1 MKIIIFKNKLWS
13 IAIAVM
19 CWMFSSSILAE
30 GYMDINFS
38 VETDQR
44 QRNGIYEISVE
55 LNNQSDAEIN
65 ITLTLPPTLTQ
76 SSRYTLTP
84 TSQQGGIPHLVAGEL
99 FNSDHSIPADEDISF
114 ITFITLR
121 PTDILNQSSGGCE
134 YAGGYWQINT
144 GNFNAGW
151 SAGEELEV
159 NFQNLA
165 NGESGIL
172 CYELTTD
179 DPDIVPDFYL
189 NPTITPPPSP
199 SATPTPLPS
208 ATPTITPHPSP
219 SATPTPLPSATPSVT
234 PLPTPEYL
242 VLAAGD
248 YDGDGTSDIA
258 IFRPNSGLWAVRG
271 LDRVYFGTS
280 GDIPVSGDYDGD
292 GIADVS
298 IFRPSSGLWA
308 VKQLTR
314 LYFGGSDDIPVPSD
328 YDGDGISDIGIF
340 RSSSGLWAVRDIAR
354 CYFGGEGDLPVPGDY
369 DGEGISD
376 IGIFRSSSGLWAVQ
390 DLTRVYYGAAGDTP
404 VPGMYQRYGSNKTT
418 GPFRTQ
424 PAIFRPASGLWAVQG
439 LTRVYFGASGDTPA
453 VGDFD
458 GSLLDNI
465 AIFRPSGGLWAIRGI
480 TRAYFGTPGDI
491 PVTR

>member
-55 LNNQSDAEIN
+55 LNNPSDAEIN

-76 SSRYTLTP
+76 SFRYTLTP
-84 TSQQGGIPHLVAGEL
+84 MSQQGGVPHLALGKL

-121 PTDILNQSSGGCE
+121 PADILNQSSGGCE

-189 NPTITPPPSP
+189 NPTITPP
-199 SATPTPLPS
+199 
-208 ATPTITPHPSP
+208 PSP

-308 VKQLTR
+308 VKELTR
-314 LYFGGSDDIPVPSD
+314 LYFGSSDDIPVPGD

-340 RSSSGLWAVRDIAR
+340 RSSSGLWAVQ
-354 CYFGGEGDLPVPGDY
+354 G
-369 DGEGISD
+369 
-376 IGIFRSSSGLWAVQ
+376 
-390 DLTRVYYGAAGDTP
+390 LTRVYYGASGDTP
-404 VPGMYQRYGSNKTT
+404 V
-418 GPFRTQ
+418 
-424 PAIFRPASGLWAVQG
+424 
-439 LTRVYFGASGDTPA
+439 

-465 AIFRPSGGLWAIRGI
+465 AIFRSSGGLWAIRGI
-480 TRAYFGTPGDI
+480 TRAYFGTSGDI
-491 PVTR
+491 PATR